1 MNKDKFF
8 KFFEIGKLDKGLFR
22 IWIILLI
29 PYFIFGYLE
38 IKDQNTYYKNFDYN
52 EESVTVSNNDYC
64 QRIEWKNFNDEPA
77 ESVTMYGPTVIWDAL
92 HPTLGDCLASTKKA
106 KIKEDNERR
115 FVFLLFILAPIILAF
130 ILLII
135 KKTILWIYRGFK

>member
-38 IKDQNTYYKNFDYN
+38 IKDGYKRYKNFDYN
-52 EESVTVSNNDYC
+52 EESVTVSNNEYC
-64 QRIEWKNFNDEPA
+64 KGIQMKKYINSDEL
-77 ESVTMYGPTVIWDAL
+77 VTMYGPTNNWNLL
-92 HPTLGDCLASTKKA
+92 HSTLGDCLASTKKA

>member
-52 EESVTVSNNDYC
+52 EESVTVSNNEYC
-64 QRIEWKNFNDEPA
+64 KGIQMKKYIISILLFSYLYSNSYSNLNLYSNTGSTIDPRMTYCF
-77 ESVTMYGPTVIWDAL
+77 
-92 HPTLGDCLASTKKA
+92 PTLILVPGVCPYPVPTQCLHTP
-106 KIKEDNERR
+106 E
-115 FVFLLFILAPIILAF
+115 
-130 ILLII
+130 
-135 KKTILWIYRGFK
+135 